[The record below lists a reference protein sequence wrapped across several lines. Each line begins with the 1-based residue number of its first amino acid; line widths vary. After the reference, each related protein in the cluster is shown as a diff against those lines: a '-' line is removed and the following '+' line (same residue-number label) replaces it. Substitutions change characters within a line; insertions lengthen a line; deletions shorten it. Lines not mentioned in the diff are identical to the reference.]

1 MNTSVPKIIVNN
13 ESDLIDEDSLLTDED
28 LKKPQLP
35 ISMIDNFSLYCI
47 SLIINDSVYQC

>member
-1 MNTSVPKIIVNN
+1 MNTSVPKIVADS

-35 ISMIDNFSLYCI
+35 ISMIDNFSLRCI
-47 SLIINDSVYQC
+47 SLANNDTVYQC